1 MINPL
6 QKQTIMNTF
15 KLNALSNN
23 CIACMAAA
31 GQTVCNG
38 TMLLLTI
45 ALSVVLLASCG
56 GGGSGGGGGNPP
68 PIADA
73 DKDGIAD
80 TADNCPSVAN
90 ADQNNTDFT
99 ADATTG
105 DTLGDACDPDDD
117 NDGVHDAADDFP
129 LDACA
134 SVDTDQDG
142 DPDRLV
148 FADCDTDLEEDLNDD
163 NDAFDDI
170 DEVDDN
176 NNRLIEI
183 HTLDDLARLRV
194 DLDGNGTAD
203 RTIAGIT
210 AMGNTGCPADGC
222 NGYELTRSLNFSD
235 PDSYANRSKMNDW
248 TSGSGWQPIGSCG
261 AADSCTAY
269 TAVFD
274 GRDHTIADL
283 FISVSNDNGVGLFG
297 ALRGRLQ
304 NLHLLNVDVNVNGGG
319 DDVGGLVGNGKNAR
333 YENLSVTGG
342 SVLGSSSFQG
352 VGGLAGDA
360 ASSNMNN
367 VHVSGVDVTGETTAL
382 GAGIVGG
389 LIGNGQS
396 VTIRYA
402 SVSGGHV
409 SGRNNVGG
417 LIGFGRSAN
426 IRYASVSGIT
436 VAGEKTSI
444 GGLIGNADPANIRY
458 AYASG
463 VIISAGG
470 RVGGLIG
477 NFQDGADIRH
487 AYVSGGNIEAT
498 SGGINGVG
506 GLIGD
511 ERSSIIYYSYVA
523 SGRLTSDASTNI
535 GGLVGF
541 NSLAS
546 ANSSYWDTRTTGQSA
561 SAGGLGTGLPT
572 AALQSPTN
580 FTGADN
586 IYADWGNFWCDPNTG
601 DEMESATELEDPF
614 VRVWDLGNSTQ
625 YPALNCMPGGLAAQ
639 GRDKQ

>member
-1 MINPL
+1 MKIF
-6 QKQTIMNTF
+6 KAQTI
-15 KLNALSNN
+15 SNN

-31 GQTVCNG
+31 GQTVRNG

-56 GGGSGGGGGNPP
+56 GSGSGGGGGNPP

-117 NDGVHDAADDFP
+117 NDGVNDAADAYP

-134 SVDTDQDG
+134 SVNSDG
-142 DPDRLV
+142 DLMPDRLV
-148 FADCDTDLEEDLNDD
+148 AGCDTDLEEDLNDD

-176 NNRLIEI
+176 GNGLIEI

-210 AMGNTGCPADGC
+210 AMGNTGCPDDGC

-235 PDSYANRSKMNDW
+235 ETSYANRSKMDDW
-248 TSGSGWQPIGSCG
+248 TSGSGWNPIGSCG
-261 AADSCTAY
+261 SPDSCTAY

-274 GRDHTIADL
+274 GRDHTIANL
-283 FISVSNDNGVGLFG
+283 FISVSNNNGVGLFG
-297 ALRGRLQ
+297 AFRGRLQ
-304 NLHLLNVDVNVNGGG
+304 NLHLLNVNVNVNGGG
-319 DDVGGLVGNGKNAR
+319 NDVGALVGHGRNAR

-342 SVLGSSSFQG
+342 SVMGPSSFDG

-360 ASSNMNN
+360 VFANMRD
-367 VHVSGVDVTGETTAL
+367 VHAL
-382 GAGIVGG
+382 GIDVAGGTFNNANSVGG
-389 LIGNGQS
+389 LIGDGRS
-396 VTIRYA
+396 AIIRYA
-402 SVSGGHV
+402 SVSGGSV
-409 SGRNNVGG
+409 SGRQNVGG
-417 LIGFGRSAN
+417 LIGTGSPVN
-426 IRYASVSGIT
+426 IRYAYVSVLT
-436 VAGEKTSI
+436 VAGIRDI
-444 GGLIGNADPANIRY
+444 GGLIGIGSGGSNIRY
-458 AYASG
+458 VYASG
-463 VIISAGG
+463 VNISAGD
-470 RVGGLIG
+470 RTGGLIG
-477 NFQDGADIRH
+477 GFQNADLRH
-487 AYVSGGNIEAT
+487 AYVSGGNIEST
-498 SGGINGVG
+498 SGSSTGTGGLTGDGLNSIINYTYAAPERLTAIVTTNLN
-506 GLIGD
+506 GLIG
-511 ERSSIIYYSYVA
+511 A
-523 SGRLTSDASTNI
+523 TAH
-535 GGLVGF
+535 
-541 NSLAS
+541 S
-546 ANSSYWDTRTTGQSA
+546 AAADSSYWDTETTGQPA
-561 SAGGLGTGLPT
+561 SVGGRSMGLPT